1 MSWELEKYRT
11 KFESEEHWNLKR
23 EFMEAHKD
31 RFSEERLIC
40 LAQVFVNVQLLRC
53 KYPDDVMKQ
62 VSVLAKDIGVDYKSK
77 QKQRLQRTF
86 VRASDAANAK
96 VTGAK
101 KLRT

>member
-53 KYPDDVMKQ
+53 K
-62 VSVLAKDIGVDYKSK
+62 
-77 QKQRLQRTF
+77 
-86 VRASDAANAK
+86 
-96 VTGAK
+96 
-101 KLRT
+101 

>member
-1 MSWELEKYRT
+1 MQVSTFLILTYYI
-11 KFESEEHWNLKR
+11 
-23 EFMEAHKD
+23 
-31 RFSEERLIC
+31 FSIFCVILHYLFCR
-40 LAQVFVNVQLLRC
+40 
-53 KYPDDVMKQ
+53 YPDDVMKQ